1 MPHADA
7 EPRTVVHLV
16 RHGEVE
22 NPGRILY
29 GRLPGYSLSELGRRM
44 AGLVAAHLADRD
56 VTHVVS
62 SPLERA
68 RETAAP
74 IAEAHGLPV
83 EVDERVLEAGNLFE
97 GLAVAGGKG
106 LLRHPRLLLR
116 TYNPMRPSW
125 GEPYVDLA
133 ARMSLAIGDAR
144 RAAAGHE
151 AVLVSHQ
158 APIWLVRRAVE
169 DRRLAHDPRRRRC
182 TLASVTS
189 LTYLGEDL
197 LSVAY
202 AEPAAELLPLAR
214 SGAGA

>member
-1 MPHADA
+1 MSLPD
-7 EPRTVVHLV
+7 ERPRTVVHLV

-22 NPGRILY
+22 NPGGVLY
-29 GRLPGYSLSELGRRM
+29 GRLPGYSLSALGHRM
-44 AGLVAAHLADRD
+44 AELVAAHLADRD

-74 IAEAHGLPV
+74 IAAAHGLPV
-83 EVDERVLEAGNLFE
+83 ATDERVLEAENLFQ

-106 LLRHPRLLLR
+106 LLRHPGMLLR
-116 TYNPMRPSW
+116 AYNPLRPSW
-125 GEPYVDLA
+125 GEPYTELA
-133 ARMSLAIGDAR
+133 ARMALAVDDAR
-144 RAAAGHE
+144 RAAEGHE

-158 APIWLVRRAVE
+158 APIWLLRLSLE
-169 DRRLAHDPRRRRC
+169 GRRLAHDPRRRRC

-189 LTYLGEDL
+189 LTWLGEEL

-202 AEPAAELLPLAR
+202 AEPAAELLPMAR
-214 SGAGA
+214 AGAGA